1 MADNLHILDHV
12 DLQILRLLQ
21 ANGRMTYQELGGT
34 VGRSYSAVRDRVAA
48 LESAGYLSGYFARV
62 DWSRAGV
69 TCEAVVWG
77 RCALADLP
85 EVRAALQGLP
95 ACTEA
100 YAVADATVLAVL
112 ATGHPRDIRE
122 VADTLAAV
130 GVRGI
135 HVRLALHPLVVP
147 RPASAF
153 ADLAPDKALRPPG
166 RRPLLAPRKTP
177 ASQRVRAAQ
186 AAAIPAP
193 AAKWLS

>member
-1 MADNLHILDHV
+1 MTGTLHILDHV

-21 ANGRMTYQELGGT
+21 ANGRMTYQELGGA

-48 LESAGYLSGYFARV
+48 LEGAGYLAGYVARV

-69 TCEAVVWG
+69 GCEAVVWG

-85 EVRAALQGLP
+85 AVRKILQGLP

-100 YAVADATVLAVL
+100 YAVADASVIAVL
-112 ATGHPRDIRE
+112 STGHLRDVRG
-122 VADTLAAV
+122 VADAL
-130 GVRGI
+130 GVAGLRGI
-135 HVRLALHPLVVP
+135 HVRLALQALVAS

-153 ADLAPDKALRPPG
+153 TDLAPAKTLRPPG
-166 RRPLLAPRKTP
+166 RRPLVAPRKTSASRRTRP
-177 ASQRVRAAQ
+177 AE
-186 AAAIPAP
+186 AAAIPEQ